1 MWWFQKG
8 LCILPVGVV
17 VWMTTTFVVS
27 YIIAV
32 VLGHVDPLVPYIS
45 DLGTTAPERCVF
57 GIMMNVSAFFGIA
70 TIFVRYKLLKVITGE
85 NKLILHKLNG
95 LGLVFGCISC
105 FGMCVVG
112 NFQRTTMFSVHIVGA
127 VLTFGVGAL
136 YILVQTLLSFNM
148 QPHIHSKT
156 VYLVR
161 LGISVWTLS
170 SIIALFVSSVI
181 MYSSLPSLDAALKL
195 HWVPGE
201 TAYTAHIFSTISEWS
216 LSFSFIGFFFTYIRD
231 FQKINLR
238 TEAVLQSNH
247 LYEQLDGD
255 SGVSSHS
262 QRASESPLPP
272 AGGT

>member
-112 NFQRTTMFSVHIVGA
+112 NF
-127 VLTFGVGAL
+127 
-136 YILVQTLLSFNM
+136 